1 MNPEQMNPAR
11 TIASDQ
17 PPVSAY
23 TVAGREFR
31 TLKLTQDGLV
41 LIITIDHPDNK
52 FNLMDQALH
61 EDLAALV
68 SDLRTQRDARAIVLT
83 ANGKYFS
90 GGGSFDLMGQM
101 NSADFARYI
110 AQLAKQTIYD
120 MLQVPV
126 PIVCAMN
133 GPAIGFGASP
143 VLLSDVVFA
152 GEDISLSDPHALR
165 GVVSA
170 DGPAL
175 WSLALGPV
183 RAKRFLLTGEKLS
196 ATEAAELGLITFVTA
211 PGEALGQAVEFAKT
225 LAAGPPSAIAH
236 TKLLCNIY
244 IRDALDMSF
253 DTGAAWSFQDFLTN
267 DHQEAI
273 SAFRERRTPKYSGT

>member
-1 MNPEQMNPAR
+1 MDPAR
-11 TIASDQ
+11 PLATDL
-17 PPVSAY
+17 PPVSAH
-23 TVAGREFR
+23 TVTDRVFR
-31 TLKLTQDGLV
+31 TLRLSRDGAILV
-41 LIITIDHPDNK
+41 ITIDHPDNK
-52 FNLMDQALH
+52 FNLMDLTLH
-61 EDLAALV
+61 EDLAVLM
-68 SDLRTQRDARAIVLT
+68 SDLRTKSDARAIVLT

-90 GGGSFDLMGQM
+90 GGGSFDMMGKFERG
-101 NSADFARYI
+101 DFAGYI

-120 MLQVPV
+120 LLQVPV

-175 WSLALGPV
+175 WSLAMGPV

-211 PGEALGQAVEFAKT
+211 PGEALGRAMEFART
-225 LAAGPPSAIAH
+225 LADGPTSALSH
-236 TKLLCNIY
+236 TKLACNIY
-244 IRDALDMSF
+244 IRDALDRSF
-253 DTGAAWSFQDFLTN
+253 DAAAAWSFKDFRTN

-273 SAFRERRTPKYSGT
+273 AAFRERRTPTFTGT